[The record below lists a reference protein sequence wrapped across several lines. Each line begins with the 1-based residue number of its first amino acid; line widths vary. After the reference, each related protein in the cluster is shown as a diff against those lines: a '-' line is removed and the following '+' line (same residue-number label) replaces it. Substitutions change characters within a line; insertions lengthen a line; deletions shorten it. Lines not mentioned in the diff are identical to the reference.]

1 MGVQSLFINAWIRE
15 AQEASRLVENLEI
28 KIENNPQQALG
39 DTARSN
45 LFDLGIKLDRL
56 ESLLHNPPSKPILL
70 LLEWIYRTDRDL
82 DFRWKMLSNIQLR
95 TRMVFQSLYALP
107 SKERSGNLATG
118 DAKETSATDIGYYQ
132 DHTKVTFSQ
141 EDLELLMPLITD
153 DATRSQLQ
161 ITLSNS
167 FASQNLHWRICRVIL
182 VILGG
187 GAVFLLVLVIITAV
201 V

>member
-56 ESLLHNPPSKPILL
+56 ESLLHNPPSKPIL
-70 LLEWIYRTDRDL
+70 
-82 DFRWKMLSNIQLR
+82 
-95 TRMVFQSLYALP
+95 
-107 SKERSGNLATG
+107 SGNLATG

>member
-1 MGVQSLFINAWIRE
+1 MPYFFYLILSLYGIRTFILILSPSMNEGLKKKTRVVVETEGKEERRREMGVQSLFINAWIRE

-56 ESLLHNPPSKPILL
+56 ESLLHNPPSKPIL
-70 LLEWIYRTDRDL
+70 TDRDL

-141 EDLELLMPLITD
+141 EDLELLMPLIV
-153 DATRSQLQ
+153 SCH
-161 ITLSNS
+161 S
-167 FASQNLHWRICRVIL
+167 
-182 VILGG
+182 
-187 GAVFLLVLVIITAV
+187 
-201 V
+201 

>member
-56 ESLLHNPPSKPILL
+56 ESLLHNPPSKPIL
-70 LLEWIYRTDRDL
+70 
-82 DFRWKMLSNIQLR
+82 
-95 TRMVFQSLYALP
+95 
-107 SKERSGNLATG
+107 SGNLATG
-118 DAKETSATDIGYYQ
+118 DAKETSATDI

>member
-1 MGVQSLFINAWIRE
+1 MCR
-15 AQEASRLVENLEI
+15 
-28 KIENNPQQALG
+28 
-39 DTARSN
+39 
-45 LFDLGIKLDRL
+45 
-56 ESLLHNPPSKPILL
+56 L

-95 TRMVFQSLYALP
+95 TRVVFQSLYALP

-118 DAKETSATDIGYYQ
+118 DAKETSASDIGYYQ

>member
-118 DAKETSATDIGYYQ
+118 DAKETSATDI

>member
-56 ESLLHNPPSKPILL
+56 ESLLHNPPSKPIL
-70 LLEWIYRTDRDL
+70 TDRDL

>member
-56 ESLLHNPPSKPILL
+56 ESLLHNPPSKPIL
-70 LLEWIYRTDRDL
+70 TDRDL

-118 DAKETSATDIGYYQ
+118 DAKETSATDI

>member
-1 MGVQSLFINAWIRE
+1 MCR
-15 AQEASRLVENLEI
+15 
-28 KIENNPQQALG
+28 
-39 DTARSN
+39 
-45 LFDLGIKLDRL
+45 
-56 ESLLHNPPSKPILL
+56 L

-95 TRMVFQSLYALP
+95 TRVVFQSLYALP
-107 SKERSGNLATG
+107 SKERYGYCHLIFPLRRQLSHYRIVYTLKHDLCGSGNLATG
-118 DAKETSATDIGYYQ
+118 DAKETSATDI

-187 GAVFLLVLVIITAV
+187 GAVFLLVLVIITCSCIV
-201 V
+201 YLLISMIPC